1 MNYLNP
7 YIIFREEV
15 IINNSNIIKKINSL
29 LANDLTTCNRC
40 GYDKEGNILNI
51 DNPSFY
57 RLINCK
63 KFPKVLF
70 VLFDLMNYN
79 DTGNINELEK
89 IEFNKRKFYKDKLSE
104 ILCNSFNFENILM
117 N

>member
-7 YIIFREEV
+7 YIIFREED

-40 GYDKEGNILNI
+40 GCDKDGNILNI
-51 DNPSFY
+51 DNATFY
-57 RLINCK
+57 RLINYK

-70 VLFDLMNYN
+70 VLFDLLNYN
-79 DTGNINELEK
+79 DTGNRNELEQ
-89 IEFNKRKFYKDKLSE
+89 I
-104 ILCNSFNFENILM
+104 
-117 N
+117 